1 MKKIAFIGYGLRAQT
16 MMNSFRTMQAPFTVS
31 AIADPRCRELEE
43 DLKDDPFF
51 TGTVYYESAEE
62 MLKNEHPDGVF
73 IGTRCGLHTKYS
85 EMVLSKKIPLFLE
98 KPVCISMEQYK
109 QLLACTDD
117 MSDRVV
123 VSFPLRLTCIVQAMR
138 DLVEKGEL
146 GEITSVQAINNVP
159 YGSVYYNSWYR
170 DPSLTG
176 GLFLQKATHDIDY
189 ITYILGKHPVKVMA
203 QTAKMYFKGDK
214 PAGLH
219 CPDCP
224 EYHTCRESSFTV
236 TKIYAGESTGD
247 CCCFA
252 KDTGNEDVGAAL
264 FVCQDGTII
273 NYHQTFL
280 VKGKAGRRGARFIGT
295 KASAEFDFYTGD
307 LRIDYYEWE
316 RSGVQHFT
324 YPSPMHFGGDAQ
336 LALAFMDVL
345 DGRASRCT
353 LNSGLASAAACLAA
367 KKAAETQELTPIYYG
382 FDPDE
387 TKPVFSKD

>member
-16 MMNSFRTMQAPFTVS
+16 MMNSFRTMQAPFMVS

-62 MLKNEHPDGVF
+62 MLRNEHPDGV
-73 IGTRCGLHTKYS
+73 
-85 EMVLSKKIPLFLE
+85 
-98 KPVCISMEQYK
+98 
-109 QLLACTDD
+109 
-117 MSDRVV
+117 
-123 VSFPLRLTCIVQAMR
+123 
-138 DLVEKGEL
+138 
-146 GEITSVQAINNVP
+146 
-159 YGSVYYNSWYR
+159 
-170 DPSLTG
+170 
-176 GLFLQKATHDIDY
+176 
-189 ITYILGKHPVKVMA
+189 
-203 QTAKMYFKGDK
+203 
-214 PAGLH
+214 
-219 CPDCP
+219 
-224 EYHTCRESSFTV
+224 
-236 TKIYAGESTGD
+236 
-247 CCCFA
+247 
-252 KDTGNEDVGAAL
+252 
-264 FVCQDGTII
+264 
-273 NYHQTFL
+273 
-280 VKGKAGRRGARFIGT
+280 FIGT